1 MKIKLIEPKLEDY
14 WYEQKLDEDP
24 NTMNYNAGYDVSYDG
39 YHYDTGCIDFPEE
52 KWKAS
57 YDKRVKNNK
66 KFFFIKDEDKDEY
79 AGYCNYHYVEDDKR
93 YECGVVIE
101 GSKRGLGYSKPA
113 LKLLCKKANS
123 EGIDYL
129 YDTFEKD
136 RTTTVKVF
144 QSVGFEVFKETT
156 WKKFGKDVDG
166 LIVRV
171 DTRKVL

>member
-66 KFFFIKDEDKDEY
+66 RFFFIKDED
-79 AGYCNYHYVEDDKR
+79 
-93 YECGVVIE
+93 
-101 GSKRGLGYSKPA
+101 
-113 LKLLCKKANS
+113 
-123 EGIDYL
+123 
-129 YDTFEKD
+129 
-136 RTTTVKVF
+136 
-144 QSVGFEVFKETT
+144 
-156 WKKFGKDVDG
+156 
-166 LIVRV
+166 
-171 DTRKVL
+171 